1 MAAML
6 HETARAKLNLTLEV
20 KGRRPDRFHEL
31 ESLVAFADFGD
42 RVELEPGPDIKLEI
56 DGPFAPVL
64 GSQGNLILAAAE
76 AARAGCPGL
85 TLGCFRLIKEL
96 PIASG
101 IGGGSAD
108 AAAALRLLARA
119 NPGKLQPNLLTEIA
133 SKLGS
138 DVTACLTR
146 KSALMTG
153 RGEIVRELPGFP
165 VCGVLLANPGVELP
179 TAKVYDAL
187 NAKPCRNNDNRAGI
201 LPQFGG
207 SFEKLIDYAR
217 ARGNDLEA
225 PARKLAPII
234 GEVLALL
241 SDFGPSLARLSGSG
255 ATCFALFDSIQE
267 AASAGLSLSRR
278 QSNWWVK
285 AGSLGSS

>member
-31 ESLVAFADFGD
+31 ESLVSFTNFGD
-42 RVELEPGPDIKLEI
+42 SVELEPAPDIKLEI
-56 DGPFAPVL
+56 DGPFAPAL
-64 GSQGNLILAAAE
+64 GAEGNLILAAAE
-76 AARAGCPGL
+76 AAKAKCPGL
-85 TLGCFRLIKEL
+85 TLGRFRLIKEL

-108 AAAALRLLARA
+108 AAAALRLLSRA
-119 NPGKLQPNLLTEIA
+119 NPGKLQPNLLAEIA
-133 SKLGS
+133 SQLGS
-138 DVTACLTR
+138 DVTVCLAS
-146 KSALMTG
+146 KPALMTG
-153 RGEIVRELPGFP
+153 RGEMVRELSGFP
-165 VCGVLLANPGVELP
+165 VCGVLLANPGVELA
-179 TAKVYDAL
+179 TARVYDAL
-187 NAKPCRNNDNRAGI
+187 HAKPCRGDDNRAEAP
-201 LPQFGG
+201 PQLEG
-207 SFEKLIDYAR
+207 SFAKLIDYAR
-217 ARGNDLEA
+217 TRENDLEA

-255 ATCFALFDSIQE
+255 ATCFALFDSTQE
-267 AASAGLSLSRR
+267 AASAALALSRR

-285 AGSLGSS
+285 AGSLG

>member
-6 HETARAKLNLTLEV
+6 RETARAKLNLTLEV

-31 ESLVAFADFGD
+31 ESLVAFTDFGD
-42 RVELEPGPDIKLEI
+42 RLELEPGPDIKLEI

-76 AARAGCPGL
+76 AARAECPGL

-108 AAAALRLLARA
+108 AAAALRLLSRA
-119 NPGKLQPNLLTEIA
+119 NPGKLQPSLRLQIA
-133 SKLGS
+133 GKLGS
-138 DVTACLTR
+138 DVTACLTS
-146 KSALMTG
+146 KPALMTG
-153 RGEIVRELPGFP
+153 RGEMVREISGFP
-165 VCGVLLANPGVELP
+165 VCGVLLANPGVELA
-179 TAKVYDAL
+179 TSRVYDTL
-187 NAKPCRNNDNRAGI
+187 DAKPWRGDDNHADA
-201 LPQFGG
+201 LPQLEG
-207 SFEKLIDYAR
+207 SFAKLIEYAR
-217 ARGNDLEA
+217 TRENDLEA

-255 ATCFALFDSIQE
+255 ATCFALFDSTQE
-267 AASAGLSLSRR
+267 AASAALALSRR

-285 AGSLGSS
+285 AGSLG